1 MSHHGPFQPDPFW
14 DSVKI
19 NSEQVM
25 DIVSVHFVF
34 FFFLAHQE
42 LPKPDKDICLRTL
55 ISFVISDTD
64 L

>member
-34 FFFLAHQE
+34 FFFFWLTKSCPN
-42 LPKPDKDICLRTL
+42 LTRT
-55 ISFVISDTD
+55 SV
-64 L
+64 